1 VDADNGLRVVGPN
14 GKRLVNP
21 ILVEPLDE
29 SPAIVYVKD
38 LDGRYLRVNRRYT
51 EQLGVTEA
59 QLCGRTDSEVPA
71 REAIDG
77 PRLAD
82 GGLAADEPLQLE
94 YTVGPFEGRPA
105 LAVWRFPVHGPSGE
119 PVAVCGVAAPV
130 PDAGL
135 ARDECAR
142 LMEIE
147 RSSGAPAAVEAVAEK
162 PRIAQLHEASAAA
175 AKRAHQ
181 LVSELTVEREARE
194 LAERALGAVRARV
207 SELERA
213 LASAQEQ
220 VEELEGSDDP
230 EPLQRQLEAAEAT
243 AQRLLARAERAEAAV
258 NGERE
263 RAERAEAAVNGERE
277 RAERAEAAAR
287 NALAR
292 AVHAEA
298 ASDQLRAAVAPP
310 QATPVKPPSGPQW
323 DAVAQRAL
331 TEAIAGASEWR
342 IGVKDAVNVLGPTG
356 GWDAICVWRP
366 DPRDGLLRCFSMWTA
381 DPETMGEFETAT
393 WQRPQRPSRTELG
406 EALTTSELR
415 WLTTDPDVD
424 DPRLSAVARQGMST
438 AVLVPVRS
446 GAVPVA
452 LLELMAR
459 TAIPRDPAFVTAL
472 EGVALQLGHFWH
484 LLSAGAQPTW
494 RLGRL

>member
-38 LDGRYLRVNRRYT
+38 LHGHYLRVNRRYT
-51 EQLGVTEA
+51 ELLGVTEA
-59 QLCGRTDSEVPA
+59 QLCGRTDSEVSPRA
-71 REAIDG
+71 TIDG
-77 PRLAD
+77 PRLED

-142 LMEIE
+142 LMAIE
-147 RSSGAPAAVEAVAEK
+147 RSGGATAVAGSVAEK

-175 AKRAHQ
+175 AKRTHQ
-181 LVSELTVEREARE
+181 LVGELTVEREARE
-194 LAERALGAVRARV
+194 LAERALGAVRAQV

-213 LASAQEQ
+213 LGSAQER
-220 VEELEGSDDP
+220 VEQLESTDDP
-230 EPLQRQLEAAEAT
+230 EPLQRRLEAAETA
-243 AQRLLARAERAEAAV
+243 AQRLLARAERAEAA
-258 NGERE
+258 
-263 RAERAEAAVNGERE
+263 
-277 RAERAEAAAR
+277 AR
-287 NALAR
+287 NAVAR

-310 QATPVKPPSGPQW
+310 QPTPVKPPSGPQW

-331 TEAIAGASEWR
+331 TEAIAGASGWR
-342 IGVKDAVNVLGPTG
+342 TGVKDAVNVLGPTG
-356 GWDAICVWRP
+356 GWDAICAWRP

-393 WQRPQRPSRTELG
+393 WQRPQRPSSTELG
-406 EALTTSELR
+406 EALMRSELR
-415 WLTTDPDVD
+415 WLTADPDVE
-424 DPRLSAVARQGMST
+424 DPRLSAIARQGMST

-452 LLELMAR
+452 VLELMAR
-459 TAIPRDPAFVTAL
+459 TVIPRDPAFVTAL

-484 LLSAGAQPTW
+484 LLSAAAQPIW

>member
-1 VDADNGLRVVGPN
+1 VDADNWLRVVGPN
-14 GKRLVNP
+14 GKQLVNP

-51 EQLGVTEA
+51 EQLDVTEA
-59 QLCGRTDSEVPA
+59 QLCGRTDSEVPP
-71 REAIDG
+71 RDAIDG
-77 PRLAD
+77 PRLAA

-130 PDAGL
+130 PEAGV
-135 ARDECAR
+135 ARNECAR

-147 RSSGAPAAVEAVAEK
+147 RSTGAAAPAQPVAEK

-181 LVSELTVEREARE
+181 LVNELTVEREARE
-194 LAERALGAVRARV
+194 LAERALGAARSRV
-207 SELERA
+207 SKLEGA

-220 VEELEGSDDP
+220 VARLESADDP
-230 EPLQRQLEAAEAT
+230 EPLRGRLEAAEAA
-243 AQRLLARAERAEAAV
+243 AQRSLSREAEAEAAV
-258 NGERE
+258 DAERE
-263 RAERAEAAVNGERE
+263 RAERAEAERR
-277 RAERAEAAAR
+277 RADEAEAT
-287 NALAR
+287 
-292 AVHAEA
+292 V
-298 ASDQLRAAVAPP
+298 DQLRAAVALPLP
-310 QATPVKPPSGPQW
+310 TPVKPPSGPQW
-323 DAVAQRAL
+323 GAIDQLAL
-331 TEAIAGASEWR
+331 TEAIAGASDWR
-342 IGVKDAVNVLGPTG
+342 TGVKDAVNVLGPAG
-356 GWDAICVWRP
+356 GWDAICAWRP
-366 DPRDGLLRCFSMWTA
+366 DPRDGLLHCFSMWTT
-381 DPETMGEFETAT
+381 DPDSMGEFETAT